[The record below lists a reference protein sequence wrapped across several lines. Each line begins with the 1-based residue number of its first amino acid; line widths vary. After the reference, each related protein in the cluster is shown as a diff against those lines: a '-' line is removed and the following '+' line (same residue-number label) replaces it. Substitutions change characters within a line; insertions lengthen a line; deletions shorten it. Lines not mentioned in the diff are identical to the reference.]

1 MVKNQQ
7 REQEEQYNTMIKQL
21 HSTCKRQMEINEAT
35 LSMHHQHVGAL
46 HFFLSSQE
54 SNVRKLRVRM
64 RAIEVGM
71 YGPVGLPTLPLR
83 RAVTEVSG
91 LMEQSSSHK
100 YPHTPVPGIL
110 AAPAASSVCGAQ
122 GQLEGH

>member
-7 REQEEQYNTMIKQL
+7 REQEEQHNTMIKQL
-21 HSTCKRQMEINEAT
+21 HSTFKQQMEINEAT
-35 LSMHHQHVGAL
+35 LSTHFQHVGAL
-46 HFFLSSQE
+46 HFFLLSQE
-54 SNVRKLRVRM
+54 SNMRKLGVCM
-64 RAIEVGM
+64 RAIEVGLH
-71 YGPVGLPTLPLR
+71 GPVGLPTLLLR

-100 YPHTPVPGIL
+100 HPHTSAPEIL

-122 GQLEGH
+122 GQ